1 MDAAQ
6 IELVRK
12 MPLFA
17 DLKDDELGC
26 IALGEIVEFPAGS
39 VLVREGESP
48 GYFMMT
54 LSGETQ
60 LWRSYDKQDVLMAVA
75 KPGHFMGEIAILL
88 DAPVMATGRVSKAAQ
103 FFRLNTEN
111 FWKMMSNCPSV
122 AREIL
127 RTTAER
133 FRNIEG
139 FASQREK
146 LISLGTMAAG
156 LAHELNNPASAARR
170 ASSYLIKVADDAQS
184 LLFDL
189 VHVLDSAAWDHLFNS
204 WKDAMERLQAATPL
218 DSVARS
224 DREEAIGSWLEARA
238 VPDGWKLAGTFVEAG
253 LDVPWLEGFIAK
265 LPAISHGAA
274 IRWIDGRINV
284 KQLVKQIENSTTRIS
299 ELVKAI
305 KSYTQVDKSPM
316 QDTDVHEGLESTLT
330 MLGHKLKSVTLRR
343 AYDPALPR
351 IVAYGGELNQ
361 VWTNLIDN
369 AVDAVNGTGKICIG
383 TYRDADYI
391 VVEIVDNGP
400 GIPPDVQSHMF
411 EPFFT
416 TKSVGS
422 GTGLGLVISHR
433 IVANKHGGEIEFESK
448 PGETRFKVR
457 LRIRGPAVTET
468 AA

>member
-224 DREEAIGSWLEARA
+224 DREEAIGSW
-238 VPDGWKLAGTFVEAG
+238 
-253 LDVPWLEGFIAK
+253 
-265 LPAISHGAA
+265 
-274 IRWIDGRINV
+274 
-284 KQLVKQIENSTTRIS
+284 
-299 ELVKAI
+299 
-305 KSYTQVDKSPM
+305 
-316 QDTDVHEGLESTLT
+316 
-330 MLGHKLKSVTLRR
+330 
-343 AYDPALPR
+343 
-351 IVAYGGELNQ
+351 
-361 VWTNLIDN
+361 
-369 AVDAVNGTGKICIG
+369 
-383 TYRDADYI
+383 
-391 VVEIVDNGP
+391 
-400 GIPPDVQSHMF
+400 
-411 EPFFT
+411 
-416 TKSVGS
+416 
-422 GTGLGLVISHR
+422 
-433 IVANKHGGEIEFESK
+433 
-448 PGETRFKVR
+448 
-457 LRIRGPAVTET
+457 
-468 AA
+468 